1 MKGTGLVVT
10 SFIAFRLKYCPLI
23 INSQNFSMKNTIR
36 NDESRLSQPT
46 MNRLSKQLYSDN
58 N

>member
-1 MKGTGLVVT
+1 MKGTGLVMT

-46 MNRLSKQLYSDN
+46 MNRLSKQLQ
-58 N
+58 